1 MNILDENGG
10 SLTLIDSDT
19 AINSDGE
26 RFRIRG
32 FDGLETDKLIQDK
45 DGNWKIEQGEVGAE
59 FQTKKVAELLST
71 GNFYGKYSNEIDES
85 EGSRRIIDFINNKGE
100 NAATELYKQGMV
112 KTDAFTTEENIL
124 AQRDMELANAL
135 LGNSNTPY
143 DKIGEEYRNTMA
155 TLPLEFK
162 GMALNE
168 REYNENI
175 HSGVAF
181 RDPSKTIDNQP
192 LGFWNSVGRSFGVGY
207 DGVFEGLYGY
217 ADALGQ
223 MTDIEMIENF
233 GERNVIRI
241 RDEMS
246 QAPELLLN
254 YTDVESISD
263 GFQYAMNTA
272 GMAAPYMIAGFA
284 SLAAAIPLSAMTTPA
299 IGLLLSQVP
308 QTMIYAGH
316 TWNEMEGEKGLSQF
330 VTANMSGVLQATLE
344 RVGLRGL
351 MQPVDLLSV
360 AGRNRALKHIVNNNK
375 GMTLQQAQIVLNA
388 QLKGAIKD
396 QVKFLGKD
404 FAKLSALTFGKA
416 AAKGMTREGLTEIGQ
431 ELTQA
436 AAVTL
441 GSDTT
446 FTDEELKERL
456 INAGIG
462 GAILGG
468 AYGGAGNIYRQGK
481 NQLTKKMYLRA
492 DDTRSTPIEQQRLED
507 EKSGKLN
514 ETNRRIDQD
523 IARQEGNVKDRRD
536 PTNPDGLPTVTV
548 YDTNGQ
554 PHRKILIE
562 GTPTKPIKV
571 KDLILPNKIAQ
582 EHTLNNGSFFSMSA
596 LNQRFVLS
604 DGAIVNELNP
614 KELQARKTALFKEYK
629 DRKDQGRVS
638 PLDLGL
644 ISAEL
649 NAIQYQL
656 ERIPN
661 PNLHKEIP
669 VLPDIKFDKTD
680 IKNKQIVGDLARD
693 HEATDKGTFNFI
705 KNSEGLKDFVVNGTT
720 NVAKLFRAVENY
732 MLSHKKLVT
741 SPVALK
747 IWSRIAG
754 LTSAAYLS
762 GRNFVEYARD
772 IVSDLKSYVD
782 ENDIAMD
789 LTGDTL
795 TANSAVDISKELIEF
810 GRSGNFKAIKAILF
824 ATTLHD
830 LDVLASRERRTITG
844 PNLLKLYQGL
854 LNTVPK
860 NQSQKDDLERR
871 IRVIEEHLADKY
883 AIQANEIRDVMD
895 YIDNN
900 ATVVNEL
907 DSNNKPTGKS
917 SKVITDKFKLL
928 KKIVKEENTGEFKTL
943 NEPITSEVEFERM
956 TKLFIAASKI
966 KASYDKSFQIYA
978 EQVRKER
985 NQNIDDEYDPDYW
998 WTNQGFN
1005 WKAVKKNPTKFKKWL
1020 MGTKNISKAEAE
1032 RMYETISRE
1041 GTSSISEE
1049 FSMVDGK
1056 PYQNFSFNPK
1066 FKMLYKKDGFKEFS
1080 SQNLFEAL
1088 NKNQVEISK
1097 FVSSAQYFG
1106 DGGWKLNQ
1114 LFDDLK
1120 KETEAGL
1127 NELDE
1132 KDIRQFAYY
1141 TKAVIDSAH
1150 GNFNRI
1156 ASKEWA
1162 AVNRYLT
1169 SWTIFSGL
1177 PLAAIASFPETAMI
1191 YFNLKDDQEFKRAT
1205 DIMVKDLASIFNR
1218 ALKKDVANT
1227 EKLLK
1232 QIGLTTDQNTVVDRY
1247 ATGERDVAFLR
1258 AHEAFFKG
1266 VGIQKITQFQRRINA
1281 AIGLDFIKSNFSIL
1295 QLSPR
1300 KYNKNTGDRN
1310 AFDFDKFTER
1320 ERLAYNQLKELG
1332 IDVESVD
1339 QMVSGIDELLRDS
1352 LFDLSDNTLENRQ
1365 SPLDVLFD
1373 TTNKVNPRVG
1383 KEFEAMPTYDKQ
1395 GKAINQLKGISP
1407 REQLLRTIA
1416 RGEFKAKKESYETG
1430 ETYIDKNTGKEVKR
1444 YGRLKI
1450 NEQKLIDRVQE
1461 LSASLD
1467 DEIET
1472 GLYRFVNERV
1482 QLPGASNRPLFFQDP
1497 HYQLLTQ
1504 FNGFLSTFTANI
1516 VPKLWNRNLRK
1527 GNTKVK
1533 YDTFAL
1539 MILMMGLGGASQYLK
1554 DLIKFLEPSPY
1565 LDGPRYVQRAVY
1577 ASGILGQY
1585 ERILDTVVPLYPD
1598 RDTGLDALSRAI
1610 LGEAGPASRNIQNIF
1625 TGIGQLAEGE
1635 TERALNSIGK
1645 TLPVIGPVPVG
1656 RKGFSDIMHLENP
1669 LNEDLNEYLFGKR

>member
-1 MNILDENGG
+1 MNVLDEYGE

-19 AINSDGE
+19 AVNKEGE
-26 RFRIRG
+26 RFRVRG
-32 FDGLETDKLIQDK
+32 FDGLETDKFIKNKNGDWILQR
-45 DGNWKIEQGEVGAE
+45 GEIGAD
-59 FQTKKVAELLST
+59 FQTKKVSELLSA
-71 GNFYGKYSNEIDES
+71 GNFFVKYSDDIDKSKGE
-85 EGSRRIIDFINNKGE
+85 RRIIDFINNKGE
-100 NAATELYKQGMV
+100 NAATELYKQGIV
-112 KTDAFTTEENIL
+112 KTDSFTSEDNIL
-124 AQRDMELANAL
+124 AQRDMELSNAL

-155 TLPLEFK
+155 TLPLRFK
-162 GMALNE
+162 EKALNE
-168 REYNENI
+168 REYNKNI

-192 LGFWNSVGRSFGVGY
+192 LGFWNSAARSFGVGF

-254 YTDVESISD
+254 YKDVESITD

-284 SLAAAIPLSAMTTPA
+284 SLAAAIPLGAITTPT
-299 IGLLLSQVP
+299 IGMLLSQIP

-330 VTANMSGVLQATLE
+330 VVANMSGVLQATLE

-375 GMTLQQAQIVLNA
+375 GMTMQQAQIVLNA
-388 QLKGAIKD
+388 QLKGAIKE

-404 FAKLSALTFGKA
+404 FARLSAATFGKA
-416 AAKGMTREGLTEIGQ
+416 AAKGMTREGLTELGQ

-436 AAVTL
+436 VAVTT

-446 FTDEELKERL
+446 FTDEELKNRL
-456 INAGIG
+456 MNAGIG

-468 AYGGAGNIYRQGK
+468 AYGSAGNIYRQGK

-492 DDTRSTPIEQQRLED
+492 DDTRSTPIEQKRLED
-507 EKSGKLN
+507 EKAGKLN
-514 ETNRRIDQD
+514 DTNRRIDQD
-523 IARQEGNVKDRRD
+523 ISRQEANVKDRAD

-562 GTPTKPIKV
+562 GTPSQPIKV
-571 KDLILPNKIAQ
+571 RDLVKEGSPVRE
-582 EHTLNNGSFFSMSA
+582 EHTLNEGKFFSQSS

-604 DGAIVNELNP
+604 DGVIVNELNP
-614 KELQARKTALFKEYK
+614 KELRARLTALFNEYK
-629 DRKDQGRVS
+629 KRKAEGRVFPS
-638 PLDLGL
+638 DLGP

-649 NAIQYQL
+649 KAIQYQL
-656 ERIPN
+656 ERISDPS
-661 PNLHKEIP
+661 LHKEIP
-669 VLPDIKFDKTD
+669 VLPEAKFDKTD
-680 IKNKQIVGDLARD
+680 KKNKQIVGDLARE
-693 HEATDKGTFNFI
+693 HEDTDRGTYNFI
-705 KNSEGLKDFVVNGTT
+705 ANSDGLKDFVVNATT

-732 MLSHKKLVT
+732 MLEHKKLV
-741 SPVALK
+741 SSDIALK

-795 TANSAVDISKELIEF
+795 TASSAVDISKELIEF
-810 GRSGNFKAIKAILF
+810 GKSGNFKAIKAILF
-824 ATTLHD
+824 ATTIHD
-830 LDVLASRERRTITG
+830 LDVLNSRERRSITG
-844 PNLLKLYQGL
+844 PNLLNLYQE
-854 LNTVPK
+854 LNRTVPRNQDEK
-860 NQSQKDDLERR
+860 NDLERR
-871 IRVIEEHLADKY
+871 LRVIEEHLADKFG
-883 AIQANEIRDVMD
+883 IQSYEITDIID
-895 YIDNN
+895 YINN
-900 ATVVNEL
+900 NSEVVNEL
-907 DSNNKPTGKS
+907 DGNNKPTGKTQR
-917 SKVITDKFKLL
+917 VITDKFKLL
-928 KKIVKEENTGEFKTL
+928 KKIIKDKKTGNYTTS
-943 NEPITSEVEFERM
+943 NDSITSEAEFDRM

-966 KASYDKSFQIYA
+966 KASYDKSFQLYA

-985 NQNIDDEYDPDYW
+985 NQNINDEYDPDYW
-998 WTNQGFN
+998 WTNQGFD
-1005 WKAVKKNPTKFKKWL
+1005 WKEVKRNPVKFKKWL
-1020 MGTKNISKAEAE
+1020 MSTKNITKEEAE
-1032 RMYETISRE
+1032 RMYITISRE
-1041 GTSSISEE
+1041 GTSSINED
-1049 FSMVDGK
+1049 FSLVDGK

-1066 FKMLYKKDGFKEFS
+1066 FKMLYNKKGFEEFS

-1088 NKNQVEISK
+1088 NRNQIEISK
-1097 FVSSAQYFG
+1097 FVSSAEYFG

-1120 KETEAGL
+1120 KETQAGL
-1127 NELDE
+1127 NDLDE

-1156 ASKEWA
+1156 ASNEWA

-1205 DIMVKDLASIFNR
+1205 DIMVKDLASIFNK
-1218 ALKKDVANT
+1218 ALKADVKNT

-1232 QIGLTTDQNTVVDRY
+1232 QIGLATDQNTVVDRY
-1247 ATGERDVAFLR
+1247 ATGERDISFLR

-1266 VGIQKITQFQRRINA
+1266 VGIQKITQFQRRLNA

-1295 QLSPR
+1295 RLAPR
-1300 KYNKNTGDRN
+1300 RYNQVTGDRH

-1332 IDVESVD
+1332 MDVESVD
-1339 QMVSGIDELLRDS
+1339 QYVSGIDELLRDS

-1365 SPLDVLFD
+1365 SPLDILFD
-1373 TTNKVNPRVG
+1373 VTNKVNPRVG
-1383 KEFEAMPTYDKQ
+1383 KEFEVMPVYNKE

-1416 RGEFKAKKESYETG
+1416 RGEFKSRTRSYQDGTIERV
-1430 ETYIDKNTGKEVKR
+1430 KNKLR
-1444 YGRLKI
+1444 I
-1450 NEQKLIDRVQE
+1450 NEQKLVDRVQE
-1461 LSASLD
+1461 LAASLD

-1472 GLYRFVNERV
+1472 GIYRFVNERV

-1565 LDGPRYVQRAVY
+1565 LDGPRYVQRAIY

-1585 ERILDTVVPLYPD
+1585 ERVLDFAVPLYPD

-1610 LGEAGPASRNIQNIF
+1610 LGEAGPASRNIQNVF
-1625 TGIGQLAEGE
+1625 TGMGQLVEGE
-1635 TERALNSIGK
+1635 TERAVNSIGK
-1645 TLPVIGPVPVG
+1645 TLPGIGPIPVG
-1656 RKGFSDIMHLENP
+1656 RRGLSDVLHLENP
-1669 LNEDLNEYLFGKR
+1669 LNENLSEYLFGKQ